1 MATKSAS
8 NVVER
13 TPVSGQ
19 ASADVKGTHGSGF
32 AASLVKFLEEKSQ
45 AAVKLQV
52 SLKDKLKGFYD
63 FSSDDYTA
71 FFATTKSW
79 RDDIAKEAEK
89 AKLTLTQFR
98 RSAPGIDY
106 VYVSL
111 SVFDMFARACSTG
124 WRPDVDR
131 LSWAALQEEARN
143 RLNATATAEKQ
154 KAVQEELA
162 KWQADDKVDPEVKK
176 ANIVILN
183 KRMEELATVKPDG
196 SKTPG
201 AGKTKTNFERATEML
216 DKFPQ
221 QDLEM
226 VAAWLQKKL
235 EALAK
240 ARPTI
245 STPTKGAEAD
255 PTNKAPAKTGTPK
268 ARPARET
275 AEAAG
280 EKRST
285 KRSRK

>member
-1 MATKSAS
+1 MAKSAS

-13 TPVSGQ
+13 PPVSGA
-19 ASADVKGTHGSGF
+19 ASANVKGTHGSGF
-32 AASLVKFLEEKSQ
+32 ASALIKFLDEKSQ

-52 SLKDKLKGFYD
+52 SLKDKLKEFYD
-63 FSSDDYTA
+63 FSDDDYTA
-71 FFATTKSW
+71 YFETTKKW
-79 RDDIAKEAEK
+79 RETIAKEADT

-124 WRPDVDR
+124 WRPDTDR
-131 LSWAALQEEARN
+131 LTWAALQEEARD
-143 RLNATATAEKQ
+143 RLNAKAKAEQQKQ
-154 KAVQEELA
+154 VQEELA
-162 KWQADDKVDPEVKK
+162 KWAADDKADPEVKR

-183 KRMEELATVKPDG
+183 KRMEELATTSKPTTA
-196 SKTPG
+196 STAKP
-201 AGKTKTNFERATEML
+201 KTNFDKATEML

-235 EALAK
+235 EAMAK

-245 STPTKGAEAD
+245 ATANKGAEAD
-255 PTNKAPAKTGTPK
+255 PTNKAPATTGTPK

-275 AEAAG
+275 AAAAG
-280 EKRST
+280 EKRTT